1 MSRSASDPQTP
12 LPLWMRRGGAA
23 LTALVAVLFV
33 VLLVQV
39 RQQGARIQSLQDKVQ
54 TLENANDLDR
64 TNALEEQVRSTAQR
78 LQSLEDIEQTMQR
91 LSAEQASLRAE
102 LRSQA
107 REAMP
112 YQDLEPE
119 AGGRNGAKPK
129 PARLPGLPPLPSNQ
143 P

>member
-1 MSRSASDPQTP
+1 M
-12 LPLWMRRGGAA
+12 
-23 LTALVAVLFV
+23 
-33 VLLVQV
+33 
-39 RQQGARIQSLQDKVQ
+39 Q
-54 TLENANDLDR
+54 TLENDKDLDR

-112 YQDLEPE
+112 YQDLDPE